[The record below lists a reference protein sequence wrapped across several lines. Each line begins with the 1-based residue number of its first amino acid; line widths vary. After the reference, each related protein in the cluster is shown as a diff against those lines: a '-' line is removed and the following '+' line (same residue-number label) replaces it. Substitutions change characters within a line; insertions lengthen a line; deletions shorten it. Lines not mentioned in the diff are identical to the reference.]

1 MTSQEKVIAQL
12 EAIKKGATSR
22 MEKSMKFYSMPASAA
37 VDFADLALAV
47 IKHLNAAAT
56 DNVQGFMARMKTFD
70 QEKAKRLFDEGWFN
84 GIAIG
89 YAKLTLKQWLS
100 WKGKQLSEFESQM
113 NKTFDLES
121 AETAYKA
128 YLKND

>member
-22 MEKSMKFYSMPASAA
+22 LEKSMKFYSMPASAA
-37 VDFADLALAV
+37 ADFADLALAV
-47 IKHLNAAAT
+47 IKHLNDAAT
-56 DNVQGFMARMKTFD
+56 DNVKGFMARMKTFD
-70 QEKAKRLFDEGWFN
+70 QEKAKRLFNEGWFN

-113 NKTFDLES
+113 NKMFDMED
-121 AETAYKA
+121 ANAAYKA
-128 YLKND
+128 YLKNE

>member
-22 MEKSMKFYSMPASAA
+22 MQNCMKTYSMPASAA
-37 VDFADLALAV
+37 AEFAELALAV
-47 IKHLNAAAT
+47 IKHLNEEAT
-56 DNVQGFMARMKTFD
+56 DNIRGFMARMKTFD
-70 QEKAKRLFDEGWFN
+70 HEKAKRLFNEGWFN
-84 GIAIG
+84 SIAIG
-89 YAKLTLKQWLS
+89 YAKLTLKSWLS

-113 NKTFDLES
+113 NKMFDLED